1 MSTYRGL
8 DYIGVSRMKGS
19 RASDRS
25 ERVNRTGT
33 EERVFSLYLTR
44 ETRAR
49 ACVDLKGPS
58 LFFDQTASC
67 QSVDW
72 ERVVVVRRLHPPT
85 RDDDEVRAS
94 GQIVPG

>member
-1 MSTYRGL
+1 M
-8 DYIGVSRMKGS
+8 
-19 RASDRS
+19 
-25 ERVNRTGT
+25 

-58 LFFDQTASC
+58 LFLISLPAASRWIGTV
-67 QSVDW
+67 SSSF
-72 ERVVVVRRLHPPT
+72 VVRPT

-94 GQIVPG
+94 ERSDCAGIEIMA

>member
-25 ERVNRTGT
+25 ERVNRTGM

-58 LFFDQTASC
+58 LFLISLPAASRWIGNV
-67 QSVDW
+67 SSSF
-72 ERVVVVRRLHPPT
+72 VVRRSSSAPTHP
-85 RDDDEVRAS
+85 
-94 GQIVPG
+94 